1 MLPTVAFIVHCW
13 RMDGA
18 QEGDVKE
25 EEAQE
30 VPVGHGGGWM
40 GEG

>member
-18 QEGDVKE
+18 RG
-25 EEAQE
+25 E
-30 VPVGHGGGWM
+30 VREKGGKGGVGGCSGGG
-40 GEG
+40 GG